1 MNNKYNKTH
10 YNNSGLHDIGEWV
23 PTPTFLY
30 RNWLYQKL
38 ISGTQGKEFL
48 DIGCGN
54 GYLLKYLSENDFS
67 GTAIDISNKAIIAA
81 RKYLPKKS
89 KIKLK
94 LADFYKIKS
103 NKKYDQVFC
112 FEVLE
117 HVPDEKKFVQQMSN
131 VLKINGRLIL
141 SVPAHMRD
149 WNKTDDLKGHLR
161 RFEKKELK
169 KLLKDNG
176 FQIVHFWSY
185 GFPLLRILRMINKK
199 GSFIKQHEQ
208 KKSSNLT
215 KESSIVQEYNP
226 KFKFLVNPT
235 ILTPAFIF
243 MDLFLKTDLGFGYAV
258 EAIKKR

>member
-1 MNNKYNKTH
+1 MNIKYNKIH
-10 YNNSGLHDIGEWV
+10 SNNSSLHDIGEWV

-30 RNWLYQKL
+30 RNHLYKKL
-38 ISGTQGKEFL
+38 ISGSQDKEFL
-48 DIGCGN
+48 DIGSGN
-54 GYLLKYLSENDFS
+54 GYFLKYLSDNEFFGIATDVS
-67 GTAIDISNKAIIAA
+67 EKAIVAA
-81 RKYLPKKS
+81 KKYLPKKS

-94 LADFYKIKS
+94 LADFYKIRS
-103 NKKYDQVFC
+103 VKKYDQIFC

-117 HVPDEKKFVQQMSN
+117 HVPDEKKFVKQISN

-141 SVPAHMRD
+141 SVPAHMHE

-169 KLLKDNG
+169 KLLKDSG

-185 GFPLLRILRMINKK
+185 GFPLLSILRTINKS

-208 KKSSNLT
+208 KNSLNLT

-226 KFKFLVNPT
+226 KFKFLVNP
-235 ILTPAFIF
+235 IMLTPAFIF

-258 EAIKKR
+258 EATKKK